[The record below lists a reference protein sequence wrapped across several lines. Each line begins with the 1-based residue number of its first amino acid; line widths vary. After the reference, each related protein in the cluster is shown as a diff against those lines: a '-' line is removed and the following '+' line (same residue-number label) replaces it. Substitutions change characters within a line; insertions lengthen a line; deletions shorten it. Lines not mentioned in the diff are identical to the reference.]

1 MKTIAWRCRITGG
14 QTLAG
19 MVALLML
26 LLFTQPGLAGG
37 GEHRALE
44 LLLKKG
50 VITQEE
56 YDQAVQEEQRE
67 KAEEEQR
74 KRGEEEQRAKQ
85 AKAEEEQRAKQAT
98 TFTTKNGLQVRLGG
112 FAEFDFIS
120 DSTRSFQEIVGS
132 RPVLHSNTVSGA
144 NSQLFF
150 SPRNSRIILDVRAPE
165 RNSIKSRLF
174 FSMDFIGNQP
184 AVGSSN
190 VTEFSQTASPDA
202 RIFQLFFVA
211 ETPVVDVKVG
221 QDWSRFGFM
230 SQYSRGQVSTAATP
244 ANMFNRWIQAS
255 VSKQLQVTDTLSL
268 TPVFSV
274 ERPPQ
279 ADGTLPSFVGGV
291 QIAYSGLKAP
301 YNGAQAAD
309 VSLKALSLQVSGV
322 GRRLEANSGGPT
334 TYPAGTQPNLSSQTY
349 ATGWGVSTSMFIPII
364 PSRDGEIGNTAHL
377 VMEGVTGA
385 GIADFFNGLSWGVC
399 SATCGNATSSN
410 FGGSTFGQTN
420 IDAGLAAVSSKTG
433 TFEAIRTT
441 SMMVHGTYYLPDNGK
456 TWIGGGYGTMYSSNA
471 NEMTCTAT
479 ATIQCNGGANR
490 TLNSIYDR
498 NSTYYGYLYHDF
510 TQEIRMGLETNFTRT
525 GYADGSNAE
534 NRRVMMS
541 LYWRF

>member
-1 MKTIAWRCRITGG
+1 MTIAWRCRITGG

-26 LLFTQPGLAGG
+26 LLFTQAGLAAG

-67 KAEEEQR
+67 RAEEEQR
-74 KRGEEEQRAKQ
+74 KRVEEERR

-132 RPVLHSNTVSGA
+132 RPVLHSDTVSGA

-255 VSKQLQVTDTLSL
+255 VSKQLQVTDALSL

-399 SATCGNATSSN
+399 SSTCGNATNSN

-479 ATIQCNGGANR
+479 ATVNCNGGANR
-490 TLNSIYDR
+490 TLHSLYDR

-525 GYADGSNAE
+525 SYADNSYAE